1 MGREMR
7 FWGWGED
14 ARTQGPPDEVV
25 AWFAAELDGLDAPHG
40 PVALDDVRLD
50 APRLPDAVCERF
62 AEILRDD
69 RAARVLHARG
79 KSYPDLVRQRAGD
92 GAGAPDAV
100 LAPRSHDEV
109 RAVLE
114 ACAAAGVAVVPFGG
128 GTSVVGGLEPE
139 RGDFGSV
146 VSLDLGAIDA
156 IEALDERSQVAVV
169 GAGLR
174 AVELDGR
181 LAERGFTL
189 GHFPQSYE
197 YVSVGGCVATRSAG
211 QASTGYGRIDDLV
224 VGARLAAPAGDLELR
239 PQPASAAGPELRRLV
254 IGSEGVLGPIT
265 QVALR
270 VRRLPELT
278 RYEGWAFPSFGAGT
292 EALRR
297 LEQDGLAPDVARLS
311 DEVETR
317 MGLGLAGLGGLR
329 AAALRS
335 YLRARGVTNG
345 AVAIVGWGGGED
357 AVRARREAAIEVL
370 RKEGGVAVGQAAGR
384 AWVRTRFSGPYLR
397 DDLMDRGVLV
407 DTLETATTW
416 SELFTLYRAVGDA
429 LREHASLVACHISHL
444 YPTGASLYF
453 TYMTRVARGEEVA
466 RWTALKRAASE
477 AIVAA
482 GGTITHHHAVGRDHA
497 PYLRAEVGEAGVAAL
512 RALKAELDPVGIMN
526 PGKLL
531 PAE

>member
-1 MGREMR
+1 
-7 FWGWGED
+7 
-14 ARTQGPPDEVV
+14 
-25 AWFAAELDGLDAPHG
+25 
-40 PVALDDVRLD
+40 
-50 APRLPDAVCERF
+50 
-62 AEILRDD
+62 
-69 RAARVLHARG
+69 
-79 KSYPDLVRQRAGD
+79 
-92 GAGAPDAV
+92 
-100 LAPRSHDEV
+100 
-109 RAVLE
+109 
-114 ACAAAGVAVVPFGG
+114 
-128 GTSVVGGLEPE
+128 
-139 RGDFGSV
+139 
-146 VSLDLGAIDA
+146 
-156 IEALDERSQVAVV
+156 
-169 GAGLR
+169 
-174 AVELDGR
+174 
-181 LAERGFTL
+181 
-189 GHFPQSYE
+189 
-197 YVSVGGCVATRSAG
+197 
-211 QASTGYGRIDDLV
+211 V

-278 RYEGWAFPSFGAGT
+278 RYEGWAFPSFQAGA

-297 LEQDGLAPDVARLS
+297 LEQDALAPDVARLS

-317 MGLGLAGLGGLR
+317 MGLGLAGFGGLR

-357 AVRARREAAIEVL
+357 VVRARREAAIEVL
-370 RKEGGVAVGQAAGR
+370 RKEGGVAIGQAAGR
-384 AWVRTRFSGPYLR
+384 AWLRTRFSGPYLR

-444 YPTGASLYF
+444 YATGASLYF

-466 RWTALKRAASE
+466 RWAALKRAASE

-531 PAE
+531 PVQ